1 MNGLPPNTSIYID
14 IRRLTVTH
22 EHGGT
27 KSGGFGKRR
36 KLIGGRRVVKL
47 IFH

>member
-1 MNGLPPNTSIYID
+1 MNGLLPHTSIYRYYTSI
-14 IRRLTVTH
+14 TVPH
-22 EHGGT
+22 ENGGT
-27 KSGGFGKRR
+27 KSDGLGKRR

>member
-1 MNGLPPNTSIYID
+1 MDYCHTRVYID
-14 IRRLTVTH
+14 IRPH
-22 EHGGT
+22 ENGGT
-27 KSGGFGKRR
+27 KSGGLGKRR